1 MGQMQ
6 VIQIPA
12 WMALLLVAA
21 IPAGIGIGA
30 WLGGWLT
37 RRRDDSRWQRER
49 ERDELR
55 RQRER
60 EREDL
65 RWLHEREREE
75 LRRQHDRE
83 QAEQQ
88 RQREFSHDLWERKL
102 AAFGEFLGAFDKVHD
117 AACLL
122 SVRGRSTEKAHE
134 SLDALERGIEDTMK
148 PFDVLRV
155 IAGADLVQACYDAV
169 ENAARCWDHDGSTEA
184 SAAALDSLVRLRE
197 DLHTRIR
204 YTLGIEGPGALPT
217 VDTVFSARAD
227 ENAPPGRPGWVPA

>member
-1 MGQMQ
+1 MGEMQ

-75 LRRQHDRE
+75 L
-83 QAEQQ
+83 
-88 RQREFSHDLWERKL
+88 
-102 AAFGEFLGAFDKVHD
+102 
-117 AACLL
+117 
-122 SVRGRSTEKAHE
+122 
-134 SLDALERGIEDTMK
+134 
-148 PFDVLRV
+148 
-155 IAGADLVQACYDAV
+155 
-169 ENAARCWDHDGSTEA
+169 
-184 SAAALDSLVRLRE
+184 
-197 DLHTRIR
+197 HTRIR

-217 VDTVFSARAD
+217 LDTTALPLQQHWAD
-227 ENAPPGRPGWVPA
+227 R